1 MCGIAGYISRRP
13 PDPQIIQRMMD
24 RIAHRGPDG
33 SGVWNGEKNGWHI
46 TLGHRRL
53 AIIDLEGGKQPLS
66 NEDGSVWITY
76 NGEVYNYNPLKI
88 ELEKLGH
95 RFATRCDTETIVHH
109 YEQFGPDRLSDLDG
123 MFAFAIWDNNR
134 GELLL
139 ARDRVGIK
147 PLYFASLPD
156 GGIAFAS
163 ELLALAAH
171 PDVDRTIDTEGLAS
185 YFFCDY
191 AHPPQTLIKGA
202 RKLQPRHYLKWTPQG
217 LSKPQP
223 FPQRA
228 IESVNQ
234 NDLIEQLIGK
244 LDAAV
249 ESQLMSDVPLGVFLS
264 GGIDSSLMTALAQK
278 HVMQPLTTFS
288 IGFDDPQFDES
299 GYAEHVASHI
309 GTRHVKQ
316 NFSEKSLIDL
326 LDESLDCLDEPIGDP
341 SILPTYA
348 VSKLAAA
355 HVKVV
360 LGGDGGDELWAGY
373 PTYKAH
379 RAAQYFAHV
388 PEMIRQNLIAPLVAK
403 LPVQSGYQR
412 FDWKAKRFFL
422 RWDDDPALRHLRWMS
437 NVDLPDLRRALPT
450 AGVLPS
456 GLSKTLESFAGNG
469 DLNSILALDFLT
481 YLPGS
486 VLTKVDRAS
495 MAHGLEVRPPMLAD
509 ALVDFAFSLPAS
521 VKLHGSTSKML
532 LKQAAARLL
541 PERII
546 NRRKKGFAIP
556 LARWL
561 KGPLHDR
568 LRDVIYDSP
577 IWQIGLLD
585 RPTFASWLQEHEN
598 DQVDRSKPLW
608 ATLVL
613 DHWHRR
619 LQAVS
624 LK

>member
-1 MCGIAGYISRRP
+1 MCGIAGYISKRP

-33 SGVWNGEKNGWHI
+33 SGIWNGEKNGWHI

-53 AIIDLEGGKQPLS
+53 AIIDLAGGRQPLG

-76 NGEVYNYNPLKI
+76 NGEIYNFNPLKI

-95 RFATRCDTETIVHH
+95 RFATKCDTETIVHH
-109 YEQFGPDRLSDLDG
+109 YEQFGPDRLGDLDG
-123 MFAFAIWDNNR
+123 MFAFAIWDQNR

-147 PLYFASLPD
+147 PLFFAPLPD

-171 PDVDRTIDTEGLAS
+171 PDVDRAIDPEGLAS

-191 AHPPQTLIKGA
+191 AYPPQTLIKGA
-202 RKLQPRHYLKWTPQG
+202 RKLQPRHFLKWTPRG
-217 LSKPQP
+217 LSQPQQ
-223 FPQRA
+223 FPARA
-228 IESVNQ
+228 AEPKRAD
-234 NDLIEQLIGK
+234 DLVEQLMEK

-249 ESQLMSDVPLGVFLS
+249 ASQLMSDVPLGVFLS
-264 GGIDSSLMTALAQK
+264 GGIDSSLVTALAQK
-278 HVMQPLTTFS
+278 HVTQPLTTFS
-288 IGFDDPQFDES
+288 IGFDDPHFDES
-299 GYAEHVASHI
+299 AYAEIVAKHI
-309 GTRHVKQ
+309 GTKHVKQ
-316 NFSEKSLIDL
+316 IYSEDSLIDL
-326 LDESLDCLDEPIGDP
+326 LDRSLDCLDEPIGDP
-341 SILPTYA
+341 SILPTFA
-348 VSKLAAA
+348 VSKLAAE

-379 RAAQYFAHV
+379 RAAHFYAAV
-388 PEMIRQNLIAPLVAK
+388 PRFVHDRMIAPLVAK
-403 LPVQSGYQR
+403 LPVMSGYQR
-412 FDWKAKRFFL
+412 FDWKAKRFVL

-437 NVDLPDLRRALPT
+437 NVDLPELRRAMPT
-450 AGVLPS
+450 S
-456 GLSKTLESFAGNG
+456 GQFPTGLRDTLEKLDHGH
-469 DLNSILALDFLT
+469 DLNTILALDFAT

-509 ALVDFAFSLPAS
+509 ALIDFAFSLPAS
-521 VKLHGSTSKML
+521 VKLHRMTTKVL
-532 LKQAAARLL
+532 LKQAAARVL
-541 PERII
+541 PEEIVK
-546 NRRKKGFAIP
+546 RRKKGFAIP

-561 KGPLHDR
+561 RGPLHAR

-577 IWQIGLLD
+577 IWQLGLLD
-585 RPTFASWLQEHEN
+585 RPTFASWLKEHEVN
-598 DQVDRSKPLW
+598 QVDRSKPLW
-608 ATLVL
+608 AALVL
-613 DHWHRR
+613 DHWYRR